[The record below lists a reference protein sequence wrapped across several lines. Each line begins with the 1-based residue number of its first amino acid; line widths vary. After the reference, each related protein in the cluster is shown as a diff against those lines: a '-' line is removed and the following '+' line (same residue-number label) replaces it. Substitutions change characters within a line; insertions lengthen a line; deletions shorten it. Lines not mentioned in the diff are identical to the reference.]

1 MAKVA
6 THPELKQ
13 SRFLVITGIGMFLTQ
28 IVGLMLA
35 PLLVALATEFDVSV
49 AAAGQLAA
57 VTFGAWSVS
66 VISVGPISDSFGRRP
81 VAVIGMTLLSVSIIA
96 SSFSPSF
103 GVLLGLRVITGLS
116 GGMIPPNSMAAVA
129 DVLPAA
135 KRAQAFGFLM
145 AVASLSSVIGVPMV
159 AVLASAGGWRLPFLV
174 HGFLLLGCAVLQWF
188 WFPKTSVST
197 KGSFSFISRYK
208 QMANIS
214 LFRTTLMANLLQ
226 RMAFYATISYLA
238 AYLISEH
245 GMSLGQTAIPLAIV
259 GIGVVI
265 GSTMAGSVTAMNRRA
280 QVVAACAVGGGLA
293 SLLVFSIDLTAW
305 GTVGVALIGITFISV
320 GWPTFLAISTEISS
334 SNQATAVGMLGASN
348 QLGGVG
354 GAALGGAFLALG
366 SFSTVGFFCLGTALV
381 STVVLQI
388 SMGAPQTQEQST

>member
-1 MAKVA
+1 MAKV
-6 THPELKQ
+6 TTPPELKQ

-28 IVGLMLA
+28 IVSLMLA

-49 AAAGQLAA
+49 ASAGQLAA
-57 VTFGAWSVS
+57 VTFGAWAVS

-81 VAVIGMTLLSVSIIA
+81 VAVIGMTLLSFSIIA
-96 SSFSPSF
+96 SSFAPSF

-129 DVLPAA
+129 DVMPTA
-135 KRAQAFGFLM
+135 KRAQAFGFMM
-145 AVASLSSVIGVPMV
+145 AVASFSSVVGVPMI
-159 AVLASAGGWRLPFLV
+159 AVLASAGGWRLPFIV
-174 HGFLLLGCAVLQWF
+174 HGFLLLGCAVLQWV
-188 WFPKTSVST
+188 WFPKTSASAR
-197 KGSFSFISRYK
+197 GGFSFISRYK
-208 QMANIS
+208 QMASIS

-265 GSTMAGSVTAMNRRA
+265 GSTMAGSVAALNRRA
-280 QVVAACAVGGGLA
+280 QVVATCAVTGGLA
-293 SLLVFSIDLTAW
+293 SLLMFSVDLSPW
-305 GTVGVALIGITFISV
+305 GTVAIALLGITFISI
-320 GWPTFLAISTEISS
+320 GWPTFLAISTEISGTS
-334 SNQATAVGMLGASN
+334 QATAVGMLGASN

-366 SFSTVGFFCLGTALV
+366 GFSTVGFFCLATVLISTIVMQYGMGTRK
-381 STVVLQI
+381 Q
-388 SMGAPQTQEQST
+388 QELPN